1 MSELIEDVKKNVST
15 TNDNNIISYLERKGF
30 SEQFARDELLLQIK
44 TVIEA
49 LSKSDNEQCSLIVD
63 NWRLSKELHDLMER
77 EEGILH
83 SLIDFCK
90 QNKCIFAGIGKND
103 LGIGENRPFS
113 AIIRNQIGKYRTIY
127 CDYEKEILIHW
138 LNMR

>member
-63 NWRLSKELHDLMER
+63 NWRLS
-77 EEGILH
+77 
-83 SLIDFCK
+83 
-90 QNKCIFAGIGKND
+90 
-103 LGIGENRPFS
+103 
-113 AIIRNQIGKYRTIY
+113 
-127 CDYEKEILIHW
+127 
-138 LNMR
+138 